1 MTKYLYTFA
10 AAAVATVILS
20 VACSGPERN
29 RGEVEVDFLWVR
41 TGGERVY
48 EGGVSRALLKVEKST
63 SGIQVGVFESKP
75 GGTGDL
81 WRSAMWMAALTG
93 TLTIG
98 KNPLDYRYSVE
109 TETLTNRVDGPS
121 HGGLFA
127 VAIMAAL
134 TGRTLDAE
142 ATMTGAVNPDG
153 SIGPVGGIVR
163 KLIAARSDGKKRFCY
178 PLGQRFEPD
187 PDSGELVDIQ
197 KLAEQEGVEV
207 REVEDLAQAF
217 RCMTG
222 KGLKRASP
230 VERSAMALSDEGF
243 NTLKARTETWLK
255 RSQEAYTAS
264 LKLAKSD
271 KFESLWETASSQY
284 DDASEL
290 LSQGLVSAAYWK
302 AVGAYVSARTI
313 LLAAAMVDRLV
324 TGDPVEALKVF
335 SDVEEGS
342 KRSLDQVFAALAEAA
357 PDNVSRTIAMLDSY
371 EAAISALVGRQF
383 ANAEYR
389 DILLKIK
396 ESVETGDD
404 TSKLVKHFAKLH
416 EPFSEIALAE
426 VNAQMALDNLAL
438 AEIQSGG
445 KPTKLKKID
454 AVARLYQGAASANI
468 EYFNAIFVNLVAEAA
483 NKPPEA
489 VIALLLDKEPSY
501 RTAQF
506 NLKMPQSGKME
517 YARSGLPA
525 SLAKLAG
532 ALSSYFASSTL
543 VAKFY
548 SIGVK
553 MDEDGDWKGV
563 EREKAFIAS
572 LALAEEKA
580 RENAA
585 LARKYAGTVPESAKI
600 AYQIGMVLR
609 DRTDYEDKL
618 DALEHFWRSSVWSQV
633 AVYLA
638 RLEKN

>member
-75 GGTGDL
+75 GGTGEL

-357 PDNVSRTIAMLDSY
+357 PD
-371 EAAISALVGRQF
+371 
-383 ANAEYR
+383 
-389 DILLKIK
+389 
-396 ESVETGDD
+396 
-404 TSKLVKHFAKLH
+404 
-416 EPFSEIALAE
+416 IALAE

>member
-1 MTKYLYTFA
+1 MFGSLRTAVFA
-10 AAAVATVILS
+10 AIMLAVAS
-20 VACSGPERN
+20 CSGPEQN
-29 RGEVEVDFLWVR
+29 KGQVEVDFLWVK
-41 TGGERVY
+41 TGNDRVY
-48 EGGVSRALLKVEKST
+48 EGGISHALLKVEKSST
-63 SGIQVGVFESKP
+63 GIQVGIFESKP
-75 GGTGDL
+75 GGIGDL

-109 TETLTNRVDGPS
+109 TETLSNRVDGPS

-134 TGRTLDAE
+134 SGQPLDPK
-142 ATMTGAVNPDG
+142 ATMTGTVNPDG

-163 KLIAARSDGKKRFCY
+163 KLVAARSDGKTRMCY
-178 PLGQRFEPD
+178 PVGQRFEPD
-187 PDSGELVDIQ
+187 PDNGKVVDIA
-197 KLAEQEGVEV
+197 KLAEQEGIEV

-230 VERSAMALSDEGF
+230 VERSAMALSTEGF
-243 NTLKARTETWLK
+243 SALKARTETWLK
-255 RSQEAYTAS
+255 RSQEAYNAS
-264 LKLAKSD
+264 LKLAKAD
-271 KFESLWETASSQY
+271 KFEALWEAASSQY

-290 LSQGLVSAAYWK
+290 LSQGLVSAAYWR
-302 AVGAYVSARTI
+302 AVSAYVSARTI

-324 TGDPVEALKVF
+324 TRDPVEALKVF
-335 SDVEEGS
+335 SDVEEAS
-342 KRSLDQVFAALAEAA
+342 KRSLDQVFKTLAEAT
-357 PDNVSRTIAMLDSY
+357 PDNVSRTVAMLDSY
-371 EAAISALVGRQF
+371 EAAISAMVGRQF
-383 ANAEYR
+383 ANAGYR
-389 DILLKIK
+389 DILLEIK
-396 ESVETGDD
+396 KSVDTGEE
-404 TSKLVKHFAKLH
+404 TSKLVKLFARLH
-416 EPFSEIALAE
+416 EPFSEIALVE
-426 VNAQMALDNLAL
+426 VNSQMALDNLAM
-438 AEIQSGG
+438 AQVQSAG
-445 KPTKLKKID
+445 KASKLKKID
-454 AVARLYQGAASANI
+454 AVARLYQGTASANI
-468 EYFNAIFVNLVAEAA
+468 EYFNAIFVDLVAEHA
-483 NKPPEA
+483 NKPREA
-489 VIALLLDKEPSY
+489 VIAMLLDKEPSY

-506 NLKMPQSGKME
+506 NLKMPQSPKME

-548 SIGVK
+548 SIGMK
-553 MDEDGDWKGV
+553 IDEEGEWKGV

-585 LARKYAGTVPESAKI
+585 LALKYAGTIPESAKI

-609 DRTDYEDKL
+609 ERPDYKDKL

-638 RLEKN
+638 RLEKGK